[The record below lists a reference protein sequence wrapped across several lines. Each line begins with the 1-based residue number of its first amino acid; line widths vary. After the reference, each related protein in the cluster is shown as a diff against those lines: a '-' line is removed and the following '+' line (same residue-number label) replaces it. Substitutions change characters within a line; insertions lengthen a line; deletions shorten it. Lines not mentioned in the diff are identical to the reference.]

1 MRRVTWSVSLRPAWR
16 VSRRI
21 RSSERSHL
29 FSSAGGAVSGAGAAA
44 GASVAG
50 GGVAAGSDAVDGA
63 GAGSVDVAA
72 GLVPSCVAAGVDVF
86 SSLFCSEQPETN
98 AASAEIAKMV
108 AVFAIG
114 FICSLPYFL
123 CTRAPDKCPDT
134 PSAGPR
140 AHFGQPRVEKLVA
153 GRQLGLQ
160 NIAQTLRYPDD
171 KQQHTTFASGA
182 SKAGGVLINFEIN
195 HLSSGNW
202 P

>member
-1 MRRVTWSVSLRPAWR
+1 MTWSVSLRPAWR

-153 GRQLGLQ
+153 SRQLGLQ
-160 NIAQTLRYPDD
+160 NIVQTVGTM
-171 KQQHTTFASGA
+171 TTASNTRLLLVEPQRLD
-182 SKAGGVLINFEIN
+182 GVLINFRIN
-195 HLSSGNW
+195 HLCSGNW

>member
-1 MRRVTWSVSLRPAWR
+1 MARFPANPLKRTILLVLLGGWSGFRRRGRGGSLCRRRWR
-16 VSRRI
+16 GSGFRCRRRRRRRFRRCSCRTT
-21 RSSERSHL
+21 RSFLRRRRSGRLFLALLFRATSNECGKCRNRQNGRRLCHRFHL
-29 FSSAGGAVSGAGAAA
+29 YPPTFLMH
-44 GASVAG
+44 
-50 GGVAAGSDAVDGA
+50 A
-63 GAGSVDVAA
+63 GAGQVSRHTF
-72 GLVPSCVAAGVDVF
+72 GRP
-86 SSLFCSEQPETN
+86 P
-98 AASAEIAKMV
+98 
-108 AVFAIG
+108 
-114 FICSLPYFL
+114 
-123 CTRAPDKCPDT
+123 
-134 PSAGPR
+134 